1 MCFDVNCSCVDGKKD
16 TCTSLS
22 NSTDKNSTNSAD
34 KNSTLKTSYSSLN
47 CMIFNRRINEAK
59 NELGKTTQ
67 YSQAEDVKHVS
78 LPTNKTLK
86 EMTGMPRRF
95 LIG

>member
-34 KNSTLKTSYSSLN
+34 KNSTLKPSYSSLN
-47 CMIFNRRINEAK
+47 CMIFNRRINDAK
-59 NELGKTTQ
+59 NELEKTTQ
-67 YSQAEDVKHVS
+67 YSQTEDVKDVS
-78 LPTNKTLK
+78 LPTNNTLK
-86 EMTGMPRRF
+86 KMTGMPRRF